1 MKYSF
6 PNKIIATLFLALVSF
21 SCASDLDFDQVN
33 DVKLEP
39 AYVTNLAYFDVPAN
53 DFVTGGTEQTLTFD
67 EQTVDLF
74 NDDFF
79 RDNLVKTE
87 FFFEFNNTINR
98 AYAVDIILFNANDA
112 PLYTMHFDVPANT
125 GVENLVTKTE
135 VFEGA
140 KLDLLKNTVKM
151 AFVLRLLPGPVLSE
165 SSLGSIKLRSGLT
178 AYLVVE

>member
-1 MKYSF
+1 MKHSF
-6 PNKIIATLFLALVSF
+6 LYKILTILFFVSVSF

-39 AYVTNLAYFDVPAN
+39 VYVTNLAYFDVPAN

-67 EQTVDLF
+67 QQTVDLF
-74 NDDFF
+74 NDKFF
-79 RDNLVKTE
+79 KDNLVKTE

-98 AYAVDIILFNANDA
+98 AYAIDIILFNANDA
-112 PLYTMHFDVPANT
+112 PLYTMHFDVPAYT
-125 GVENLVTKTE
+125 GTENLVTKTE

-140 KLDLLKNTVKM
+140 KLDLLKSTVKM
-151 AFVLRLLPGPVLSE
+151 AFVLRLLPGPALSE